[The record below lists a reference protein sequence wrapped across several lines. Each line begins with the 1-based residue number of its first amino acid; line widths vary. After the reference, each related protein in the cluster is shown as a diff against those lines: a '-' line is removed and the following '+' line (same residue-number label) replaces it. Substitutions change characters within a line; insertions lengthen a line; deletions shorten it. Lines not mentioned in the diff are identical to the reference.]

1 MGVYISEVRDE
12 RELTFNE
19 LVNWYQENPDELIG
33 KTTQDIIEDIVTV
46 VVVGTYTGEGVG
58 ENLTIQKLMDR
69 GVDFGLNG
77 GNISYEQSMLDA
89 PSLGFVNSNKQYQGR
104 LVQINDLKGILHN
117 LQFDVN
123 IATQIAMHKSI
134 EVVNEK

>member
-46 VVVGTYTGEGVG
+46 VVVGTYTGEG
-58 ENLTIQKLMDR
+58 TINVRCTIIRFCK
-69 GVDFGLNG
+69 
-77 GNISYEQSMLDA
+77 
-89 PSLGFVNSNKQYQGR
+89 
-104 LVQINDLKGILHN
+104 
-117 LQFDVN
+117 
-123 IATQIAMHKSI
+123 
-134 EVVNEK
+134 